1 MALNILKAGP
11 GVSVQDQG
19 RPGLAALGLSRG
31 GAMDTLALAE
41 GAALLGQPD
50 TLAAL
55 EIAGS
60 QITLRADHDLRIA
73 LTGAPMRALCD
84 GHALAWNASHML
96 AAGATLTISALK
108 GGYGYVHAG
117 GGIDTPLM
125 LGSRAA
131 HLSAGIG
138 RMLAPG
144 DRLPLGADGGR
155 TTGMLLDPAPRFEG
169 GIIRMVASMQT
180 GLFDP
185 AALDRFQATA
195 FTRAPRANRM
205 GQPLNGGKV
214 AATQGLS
221 ILSDAVVPGDIQIT
235 GDGTPFVLLAECQ
248 TTGGY
253 PRIGTVLP
261 CDLARLVQAPPD
273 AVLRFRFVPLNEA
286 VALERAEAV
295 RRDGLRAGL
304 RPLVRDP
311 HAIADL
317 LAYQLISGVTCG
329 DDLDSGQDEGMA

>member
-1 MALNILKAGP
+1 MALSILKAGP
-11 GVSVQDQG
+11 GITVQDQG
-19 RPGLAALGLSRG
+19 RPGLRSLGLSRG
-31 GAMDTLALAE
+31 GAMDPLALAE
-41 GAALLGQPD
+41 GAALLGQPE

-60 QITLRADHDLRIA
+60 LVTLRAERAVRIA

-84 GHALAWNASHML
+84 GHVLAWNASH
-96 AAGATLTISALK
+96 AIHAGSTLTISALN

-117 GGIDTPLM
+117 GGIDTPPK

-131 HLSAGIG
+131 HLSAGLG
-138 RMLAPG
+138 RMLKAG
-144 DRLPLGADGGR
+144 DRLPLGPDRGGA
-155 TTGMLLDPAPRFEG
+155 TGLVLDPAPRFEG
-169 GIIRMVASMQT
+169 GIIRMVTSMQT

-185 AALDRFQATA
+185 AELKRFQAIA

-205 GQPLNGGKV
+205 GQPLDGGKV
-214 AATQGLS
+214 AAAQGLS

-235 GDGTPFVLLAECQ
+235 GDGTAFVLLAECQ

-261 CDLARLVQAPPD
+261 CDLPRLVQAPPG
-273 AVLRFRFVPLNEA
+273 AALRFRLVPLDEA
-286 VALERAEAV
+286 VALEQAEAA
-295 RRDGLRAGL
+295 RRAGLRAGL
-304 RPLVRDP
+304 RPLIRDP

-329 DDLDSGQDEGMA
+329 DDLQDGPETE